1 MSAAAVDELRGPDL
15 GRPVTHVLV
24 CPNGHIGVRHA
35 GNHLDVCHICGEGC
49 ELKPTS
55 VSGKTRRRSHSLRKF
70 EERDEADRE
79 GPVVLLEPLPETFE
93 LSDTQLAE
101 LAAGSHP
108 IISLPKTETLSDLQ
122 PGRLFEAG
130 AVDIFVTAVREEAG
144 RLIIDYLVHRAEQTI
159 REDAPII
166 DRGATRQGRWVN
178 LQTGEERPGSPEAE
192 RLSKAETNE
201 LARGV
206 HERELASHR
215 EAHARAEKLLKELER
230 DYTRDE
236 TWHAK
241 KQVDK
246 LAARVEASEERI
258 RELTPKKRKD

>member
-1 MSAAAVDELRGPDL
+1 MSAPVADELRGPDL

-35 GNHLDVCHICGEGC
+35 GNHLDICHECGEAC
-49 ELKPTS
+49 EFKPTS
-55 VSGKTRRRSHSLRKF
+55 VSGKTRRSHSLRKF
-70 EERDEADRE
+70 EGRDEADRE
-79 GPVVLLEPLPETFE
+79 GPVVLLEPLPESFE
-93 LSDTQLAE
+93 LSDIQLAE

-108 IISLPKTETLSDLQ
+108 IISMPKTETLSALQ

-130 AVDIFVTAVREEAG
+130 DVDIFVTAVREEAG

-192 RLSKAETNE
+192 RLSNAETNE
-201 LARGV
+201 LARSV
-206 HERELASHR
+206 HERELAAHK
-215 EAHARAEKLLKELER
+215 EAHANAEKLLKELER

-241 KQVDK
+241 KQVAR
-246 LAARVEASEERI
+246 LAARVSAAEERI
-258 RELTPKKRKD
+258 RELSPTKRKD